1 MPKAIVRGY
10 WMVFLAAVMWSTAG
24 ILIKLLTTRYG
35 MTSGA
40 VACLRSAIGGL
51 ALAWALPGLR
61 GSPMGRVG
69 PASVLYTIVVGSF
82 VLATAITTAAN
93 AILLQYAYPMLVAVG
108 AVCLFKERLGRR
120 TVAALV
126 LGMGGVVAILAGSW
140 RPGEQAGLALGAV
153 SAVAL
158 AGLTLLQRS
167 IRSGSPVAQSSFYNL
182 VAGVLLL
189 PLAWGAFHVSGAALC
204 VVAVMGIFQLA
215 VPYVLFIKGL
225 RIVPATDVAL
235 ITIIEPILNPLW
247 VWLGH
252 GEVPHWSTGVGGAL
266 ILGALLVRFLKA
278 PERSEP

>member
-1 MPKAIVRGY
+1 
-10 WMVFLAAVMWSTAG
+10 MVFAAAVMWSTAG

-35 MTSGA
+35 MTPGA

-69 PASVLYTIVVGSF
+69 AASVLYTIVVGSF
-82 VLATAITTAAN
+82 VLATAGTTAAN
-93 AILLQYAYPMLVAVG
+93 AILLQYGYPMLVAVG
-108 AVCLFKERLGRR
+108 AVYLFKERLGRR

-126 LGMGGVVAILAGSW
+126 LGMAGVATILVGSW
-140 RPGEQAGLALGAV
+140 GPGAQAGLALGAV
-153 SAVAL
+153 SAIAL

-167 IRSGSPVAQSSFYNL
+167 IRSGSPVAQSSLYNL
-182 VAGVLLL
+182 VAGALLL
-189 PLAWGAFHVSGAALC
+189 PLAWGSFDVSAGALLL
-204 VVAVMGIFQLA
+204 VAVMGILQLA
-215 VPYVLFIKGL
+215 VPYVLFIRGL

-252 GEVPHWSTGVGGAL
+252 GEVPHWSTAIGGAL
-266 ILGALLVRFLKA
+266 ILGALLVRFLKIRTRGEA
-278 PERSEP
+278 